1 MWREYSADYIKQN
14 RSSGLSIMVAAFI
27 AALFLSFLCSLFYN
41 FWLDN
46 IEGTKM
52 ETGDWHGRITGVF
65 HAEELELM
73 EHFANVEKAV
83 VNKELSDEQKTT
95 VDVLFFN
102 KRTVYQDMEAVREWF
117 GAAESEVTYNYQLL
131 SLYFVRIPGD
141 PMPRLLMP
149 AYLAVVLIVCISLIL
164 VIHNSFAVSMD
175 SRIHQFGIFSSIG
188 ATPGQIRICLLQEAF
203 LLCTVPVFAGLL
215 AGVVLSFDT
224 MKAMS
229 MLTAELAGGRQ
240 VNFQWHPAV
249 FAGILFLSFLTVL
262 ISAWIPA
269 NRLSRLTPL
278 EAIKGTVEQQLK
290 KKKSS
295 PILAALFGVEGE
307 LAGNGLKAR
316 KKALRT
322 TSLSLALAFLG
333 FMVMQCFFTLSGIS
347 TDYTYFK
354 AYQDVW
360 DVMTTV
366 KNTKIADFTL
376 TDELKELPG
385 ADSITLYQKAEA
397 LCRLPKN
404 AESGELTALGG
415 VTAFVERQAEEGDDF
430 LTVNAPVIILDDE
443 SFIEF
448 CGQVGIAPRI
458 DGAILLNR
466 IWDSTHSNFR
476 YPQYIPYVREDLD
489 TIVLQ
494 RTVASEEA
502 GQVMEEKDS
511 AEIPVLACTDETP
524 VLREEYGKSEYGLV
538 HFIPLSL
545 WRKIAGKIG
554 GAESDCYI
562 RALSGERTSPEALS
576 ALEDEIRKIVGRT
589 YEVESENRMQEKLD
603 NDKMIAGYELVLGGF
618 CALLAVI
625 GTAHVFSNTQ
635 GFLRQRKKE
644 FGRYLS
650 IGLTPSGMWKI
661 FCIEALVIVGRPM
674 FLALI
679 LTTVAVGVMIK
690 ASYLEPLEF
699 IRVAPVLPILAFI
712 FTVFAFVALAY
723 YLGGRKLCRCNLA
736 KTLRGDGV
744 SEQE

>member
-46 IEGTKM
+46 IEGTKL
-52 ETGDWHGRITGVF
+52 ETGDWHGRITGIF

-117 GAAESEVTYNYQLL
+117 GAAESDVTYNYQLL

-215 AGVVLSFDT
+215 AGVVLSFGT

-249 FAGILFLSFLTVL
+249 FTGILFLSFLTVL

-278 EAIKGTVEQQLK
+278 EAIKGTDEQQLK

-295 PILAALFGVEGE
+295 PILAALFGAEGE

-322 TSLSLALAFLG
+322 TSLSLVLAFLG
-333 FMVMQCFFTLSGIS
+333 FMTMQCFFTLSGIS

-415 VTAFVERQAEEGDDF
+415 VTAFVERQAEEEDDF

-443 SFIEF
+443 SFIKF

-502 GQVMEEKDS
+502 GQFMEEKDS
-511 AEIPVLACTDETP
+511 AEIPVLVCTDETP

-576 ALEDEIRKIVGRT
+576 ALEDEIRKIVSRT
-589 YEVESENRMQEKLD
+589 YEVESENRIQEKLD

-618 CALLAVI
+618 CVLLAII
-625 GTAHVFSNTQ
+625 GIAHVFSNTQ

-644 FGRYLS
+644 FARYMS
-650 IGLTPSGMWKI
+650 IGLTPRGMWKI
-661 FCIEALVIVGRPM
+661 FCIEALVTVGRPM
-674 FLALI
+674 FLTLV
-679 LTTVAVGVMIK
+679 LTIMAMAVMIK
-690 ASYLEPLEF
+690 ASNLNALEF
-699 IRVAPVLPILAFI
+699 IRVAPVLPILTFI
-712 FTVFAFVALAY
+712 FTVFGFVALAY
-723 YLGGRKLCRCNLA
+723 FLGGRKLSKCELA
-736 KTLRGDGV
+736 KTLRGDSM
-744 SEQE
+744 SE

>member
-65 HAEELELM
+65 HEDELELM

-215 AGVVLSFDT
+215 AGVVLSFGT

-249 FAGILFLSFLTVL
+249 FAGILFLTFLTVL

-295 PILAALFGVEGE
+295 PFLAALFGVEGE

-385 ADSITLYQKAEA
+385 ADGITLYQKAEA

-494 RTVASEEA
+494 RTVAAEEA

-545 WRKIAGKIG
+545 WREIAGKIG
-554 GAESDCYI
+554 GEEPDCYI

-674 FLALI
+674 FLALT
-679 LTTVAVGVMIK
+679 LTAVAVGVMIK

-699 IRVAPVLPILAFI
+699 IRVAPVLTILAFI